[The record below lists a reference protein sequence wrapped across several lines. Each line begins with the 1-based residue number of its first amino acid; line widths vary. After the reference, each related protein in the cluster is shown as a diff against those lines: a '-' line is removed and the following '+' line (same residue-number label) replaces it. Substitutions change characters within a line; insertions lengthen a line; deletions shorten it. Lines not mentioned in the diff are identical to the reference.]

1 MSNRNALLPTLGCP
15 VPDPELGDLLP
26 REVCD
31 VPDSAWWSRRLTDG
45 DITTE
50 AVKAAKPQEP
60 NNGDRLQ
67 QHPRGHPCFAIS
79 RRMDNSA
86 ANRASSAMHRRY
98 RGFLARGDGLIT
110 VLNFCAL
117 NQIKYRG
124 YLMPITEGQLL
135 EIMPNARSQAGVFIS
150 ALNTAMLRFS
160 INTPKRAAAFLAQV
174 GHESGQLH
182 YVRELGSD
190 QYLSKYDTGTLA
202 ARLGNTP
209 ALDGDGQKYRGR
221 GLIQITG
228 RDNYLQCSL
237 GLFGDDRLVFVP
249 QLLEQPQWAAESAA
263 WFWEQNGLNE
273 LADRD
278 QFNSITRRING
289 GLNGLQDRLQ
299 LWARARAVL
308 CQPSV

>member
-1 MSNRNALLPTLGCP
+1 M
-15 VPDPELGDLLP
+15 
-26 REVCD
+26 
-31 VPDSAWWSRRLTDG
+31 
-45 DITTE
+45 
-50 AVKAAKPQEP
+50 
-60 NNGDRLQ
+60 
-67 QHPRGHPCFAIS
+67 
-79 RRMDNSA
+79 
-86 ANRASSAMHRRY
+86 
-98 RGFLARGDGLIT
+98 T
-110 VLNFCAL
+110 VT
-117 NQIKYRG
+117 Q
-124 YLMPITEGQLL
+124 QLL
-135 EIMPNARSQAGVFIS
+135 ETIMPNARLQAGVFIS

-209 ALDGDGQKYRGR
+209 VLDGDGQKYRGR

-228 RDNYLQCSL
+228 RDNYRQCSL
-237 GLFGDDRLVFVP
+237 GLFGDDRLVFIP
-249 QLLEQPQWAAESAA
+249 QLLEKPQWAAESAA
-263 WFWEQNGLNE
+263 WFWQQNGLNE

-308 CQPSV
+308 CQSSA